1 MLILLFLFSDK
12 YNMVIAEAID
22 PKLNGEEYMDRA
34 DNENELKQVIGDIQS
49 AHNIGAD
56 DVLILGRSGML
67 FAGPNSRRHE
77 PLLLFYLSLLVR
89 DMFIRVFFVR
99 TFVLDDMLK
108 TIRRLI
114 MEHESDPN
122 NIPKVRFARR
132 PTCRP
137 KKQQQA

>member
-1 MLILLFLFSDK
+1 
-12 YNMVIAEAID
+12 
-22 PKLNGEEYMDRA
+22 MDRG

-56 DVLILGRSGML
+56 DILILGRDGML

-114 MEHESDPN
+114 MEHETDPN
-122 NIPKVRFARR
+122 NIPKVRSHPHTPLRSQ
-132 PTCRP
+132 PH
-137 KKQQQA
+137 QAPSLALQPPVLP